1 MHFHHF
7 GNTLLTVGPLV
18 SARDNDRDGF
28 HCMLNIP
35 KLQRSTWV
43 VIARRTALHT
53 TGSVLLSVLACHL
66 LLSIFSQ
73 GLGTTGVVAA
83 ALMPI
88 LIGGPMIFYLSV
100 RHQEL
105 CLAYDRLEHAASRD
119 SLTDCLNHGAFA
131 EQVGATLRNADN
143 PCGALLVVD
152 ADHFKSINDRFG
164 HDRGDVALKLIAATI
179 RSTVRSTDLVGRLGG
194 EEFGIFLPGAS
205 RATAQAIAE
214 CIRHAVAT
222 SVFEVGGHSH
232 PLSVSVGG
240 AVFDS
245 PISFT
250 DLFRSA
256 DRRMYAVKN
265 SGRNSVDLVA
275 MDAGPVDAVPLA
287 KAG

>member
-1 MHFHHF
+1 
-7 GNTLLTVGPLV
+7 
-18 SARDNDRDGF
+18 
-28 HCMLNIP
+28 
-35 KLQRSTWV
+35 
-43 VIARRTALHT
+43 
-53 TGSVLLSVLACHL
+53 
-66 LLSIFSQ
+66 
-73 GLGTTGVVAA
+73 
-83 ALMPI
+83 MPI

-222 SVFEVGGHSH
+222 SIFEVGGHSSSALGERRRSRFRQPH
-232 PLSVSVGG
+232 QLYRPVPLGRPAHVCGQETRAATASTS
-240 AVFDS
+240 S
-245 PISFT
+245 PWTPSP
-250 DLFRSA
+250 A
-256 DRRMYAVKN
+256 
-265 SGRNSVDLVA
+265 
-275 MDAGPVDAVPLA
+275 DAVPLA